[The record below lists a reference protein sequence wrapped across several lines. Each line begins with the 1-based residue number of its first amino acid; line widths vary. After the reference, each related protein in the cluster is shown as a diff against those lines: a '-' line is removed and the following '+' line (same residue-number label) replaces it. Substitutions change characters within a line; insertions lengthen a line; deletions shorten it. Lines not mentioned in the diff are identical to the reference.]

1 MLLSAAMTP
10 FNWPTA
16 NPLENRT
23 NPAMTITHT
32 PANAFTQEAE
42 EAKATWLDAQ
52 ARLRAAR
59 EAFNTGAVVRLK
71 EIFSNQDSLKAKLE
85 AARLER
91 EKAESEFKSAFEA
104 AGFEKTAAVQ
114 KILNKKNDAIA
125 ICEELESAIA
135 SMKAECAEHQP
146 LFMQAS
152 IEAETYQAAHGSA
165 FSAGARFHAFALLE
179 KHGPAMADA
188 LALIC
193 NVRSG
198 NAAVE
203 ADIGPSL
210 GFSPETARI
219 TLESRMSV
227 LLSLL
232 RSKSMEAPS
241 GITQPI
247 ADAIGTLDLGPM
259 NGRKLLT
266 PADHHKLRFVAE
278 NRTA

>member
-1 MLLSAAMTP
+1 MQQLVVVTFTWL
-10 FNWPTA
+10 TA
-16 NPLENRT
+16 NPIEKHT
-23 NPAMTITHT
+23 TPAMTITHT

-42 EAKATWLDAQ
+42 EAKSTWMAAQ
-52 ARLRAAR
+52 ARLKAAR

-71 EIFSNQDSLKAKLE
+71 EIFSNQGSLKAKLE
-85 AARLER
+85 AAHLER
-91 EKAESEFKSAFEA
+91 EKAEGDFKSTFEA

-135 SMKAECAEHQP
+135 STNAECAEHQP

-152 IEAETYQAAHGSA
+152 IEAATYQAAHRSA

-179 KHGPAMADA
+179 KHGPALADA
-188 LALIC
+188 LALIR

-198 NAAVE
+198 NPAIEV
-203 ADIGPSL
+203 DIGPSL
-210 GFSPETARI
+210 GFSPTTDRI
-219 TLESRMSV
+219 TLESRMGV

-241 GITQPI
+241 DITQPI
-247 ADAIGTLDLGPM
+247 SDAIGTLDLGPM
-259 NGRKLLT
+259 QGCKPQT
-266 PADHHKLRFVAE
+266 PAERHKLKLAAE
-278 NRTA
+278 NRAA